1 MPIVNSGSRI
11 FTLGITKNRKNTYF
25 FLGIGEGRLIKRTK
39 YFHNLYN
46 IMVYINYKLDVKY
59 YKLIGRWVC

>member
-1 MPIVNSGSRI
+1 VPIVNSGSRI

-25 FLGIGEGRLIKRTK
+25 FLDLGEGRLIKRTK